1 MKIKKTTIK
10 DCLKLELNQFKD
22 FRGSFVKLFSEN
34 WFKKIKIKQINFCNF
49 KKKNI
54 LRGFHYQIKPYQE
67 IKIVF
72 CIKGKCKIH
81 ILDLRKSSKTY
92 KNNYSIKL
100 NERKKMAILIPKG
113 CPNAFQSL
121 EKGTSLIYYS
131 TNEYFPKYERQINY
145 KDKYIKIKFPKN
157 LILSNK
163 DQ

>member
-10 DCLKLELNQFKD
+10 DCLKLELNQLKD

-72 CIKGKCKIH
+72 CIKDNAFLTSEIIWLATGVGI
-81 ILDLRKSSKTY
+81 IPFEVLVNNSSSKSSLSLDRALLT
-92 KNNYSIKL
+92 
-100 NERKKMAILIPKG
+100 AGCVIPKT
-113 CPNAFQSL
+113 CPALVRFFSV
-121 EKGTSLIYYS
+121 
-131 TNEYFPKYERQINY
+131 
-145 KDKYIKIKFPKN
+145 
-157 LILSNK
+157 
-163 DQ
+163 

>member
-131 TNEYFPKYERQINY
+131 TNEYFPKYERQKNY

>member
-22 FRGSFVKLFSEN
+22 FRGSFVKIFSEN

-131 TNEYFPKYERQINY
+131 TNEYFPKYEIQINY

>member
-1 MKIKKTTIK
+1 
-10 DCLKLELNQFKD
+10 
-22 FRGSFVKLFSEN
+22 
-34 WFKKIKIKQINFCNF
+34 
-49 KKKNI
+49 
-54 LRGFHYQIKPYQE
+54 
-67 IKIVF
+67 
-72 CIKGKCKIH
+72 
-81 ILDLRKSSKTY
+81 
-92 KNNYSIKL
+92 
-100 NERKKMAILIPKG
+100 MAILIPKG